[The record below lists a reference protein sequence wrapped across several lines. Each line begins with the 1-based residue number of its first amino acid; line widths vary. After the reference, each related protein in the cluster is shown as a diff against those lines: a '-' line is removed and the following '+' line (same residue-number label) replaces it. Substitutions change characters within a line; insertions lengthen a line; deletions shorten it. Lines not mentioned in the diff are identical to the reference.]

1 MAKLAEGVAGEHS
14 LDFSVG
20 SVREFENIVRRDRRR
35 RAQLLVT
42 WGAYFGEVLR
52 RASKA
57 KPRWRD
63 YETVAKTNSIVAALD
78 YGPDVSALLVSDA
91 TVLLPIA
98 KVAKFLDSGSQD
110 SPAAFAPV
118 ALNMLRPA
126 AATPAP
132 AEVSRDALNPEA
144 TVLFESFFHAP
155 SLETLRNLRASRTSL
170 RGREAAFLAR
180 ELGARPEQL
189 YPFFAEAPVGRGYQK
204 FDAGNVAARN
214 VWLLLSHGV
223 ADRVHTSEALMAMLG
238 DDSKHVRRN
247 AAYVLGRVW
256 LDGDMARFE
265 HCFDNG
271 DAEVRLGLL
280 DSLGSLVG
288 DAVMKRADYSEIAP
302 HARVLRAGL
311 AGTSKHRN
319 EALDTVHQIAV
330 R

>member
-1 MAKLAEGVAGEHS
+1 M
-14 LDFSVG
+14 
-20 SVREFENIVRRDRRR
+20 
-35 RAQLLVT
+35 
-42 WGAYFGEVLR
+42 
-52 RASKA
+52 
-57 KPRWRD
+57 
-63 YETVAKTNSIVAALD
+63 
-78 YGPDVSALLVSDA
+78 
-91 TVLLPIA
+91 
-98 KVAKFLDSGSQD
+98 
-110 SPAAFAPV
+110 
-118 ALNMLRPA
+118 
-126 AATPAP
+126 
-132 AEVSRDALNPEA
+132 
-144 TVLFESFFHAP
+144 
-155 SLETLRNLRASRTSL
+155 

-180 ELGARPEQL
+180 ELGASPEQL

-265 HCFDNG
+265 HCFDSG
-271 DAEVRLGLL
+271 DGEVKLGLL
-280 DSLGSLVG
+280 HSLRWLIG
-288 DAVMKRADYSEIAP
+288 DAVMDHLEYSDISP

-330 R
+330 RLRLSISPVLDALCRVLETGKPQQVETVINALSSHIYSIKHGRARWTDELTAAVDRLVVHAYPVPGNVKPTKVQIACRYALSALSHIEDVVPADRQRAIRQALAQVAKLR